1 MLPPDN
7 VNSCLHNYF
16 INSYIDFKNSPEI
29 HFFFKNSSH
38 IHAPME
44 KLYSCNDHL
53 SEVFWSSSSESIC
66 KHEKNK
72 N

>member
-53 SEVFWSSSSESIC
+53 SEVF
-66 KHEKNK
+66 
-72 N
+72 